1 MNFKKIFYDGLS
13 YLVILTTAIA
23 VFFTGYG
30 RGYKEGSEIA
40 LDTCVSV
47 IRNQYGS
54 DSTLTKLT
62 TVGKDTNTVYLTTET
77 IRE

>member
-1 MNFKKIFYDGLS
+1 MKKIFYTGLP
-13 YLVILTTAIA
+13 YVFILCVAIA
-23 VFFTGYG
+23 VFFTGYE
-30 RGYKEGSEIA
+30 RGYRQGSETA

-62 TVGKDTNTVYLTTET
+62 TIGKDTNTVYLTTET
-77 IRE
+77 IRQ

>member
-1 MNFKKIFYDGLS
+1 MSFKKIFYTGLPYVFIFS
-13 YLVILTTAIA
+13 VAVA

-30 RGYKEGSEIA
+30 RGYSNGSKTAI
-40 LDTCVSV
+40 DTCVSV

-54 DSTLTKLT
+54 DSTVTKLI

-77 IRE
+77 IR